1 MRGIVIK
8 GSDSSGIKAWVTP
21 PAETS
26 RPTSVIAEDM
36 GKELRM
42 ESGGGRGGRR
52 VVALRLI
59 AMMGVV
65 DHPLI
70 CLF

>member
-1 MRGIVIK
+1 MKGIVIK
-8 GSDSSGIKAWVTP
+8 GSDSSGIKTWVTP
-21 PAETS
+21 PAETP
-26 RPTSVIAEDM
+26 RPATVIAEDM
-36 GKELRM
+36 GKEFRI

-65 DHPLI
+65 DHPLT
-70 CLF
+70 CFF